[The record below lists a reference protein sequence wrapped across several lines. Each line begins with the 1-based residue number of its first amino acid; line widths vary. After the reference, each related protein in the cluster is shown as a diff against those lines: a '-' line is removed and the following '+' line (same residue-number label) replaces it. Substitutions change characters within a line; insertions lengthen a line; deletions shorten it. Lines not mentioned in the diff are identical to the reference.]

1 MSEALINDSQLMS
14 YLLTHEINYRDYN
27 YKSSMEKDINTE
39 EFKMKNPFI
48 VKHKKFY
55 NNPFFWSAVI
65 DKELDIVINSLFL
78 HHSSSLDEDVLSA
91 VIQTPKAKKSV
102 VKKVMTV
109 VYDNYKTINRSFR
122 IEDIMMDAIY
132 AKNLDGLKM
141 LVEFANEHHIKP
153 LKDNFG
159 NIGDELGF
167 NEAAKLDFEIVK
179 YLHSLGAKVDC
190 YGNWPYYNALKH
202 GQFRTAKYLLDNG
215 ADPKQRMNV
224 AKMAIKHSFIT
235 VKDITEEDKSAFP
248 YFESLYNIGEESS
261 EN

>member
-1 MSEALINDSQLMS
+1 MGEALITDSQLMS
-14 YLLTHEINYRDYN
+14 CLLAHGINYRDYN

-39 EFKMKNPFI
+39 EFKEKKPFI

-55 NNPFFWSAVI
+55 NNPFLWNEVL
-65 DKELDIVINSLFL
+65 DKGLDNVINSLIL
-78 HHSSSLDEDVLSA
+78 IHSSSLDEDVLSA
-91 VIQTPKAKKSV
+91 VIQSPKAKKSV

-132 AKNLDGLKM
+132 CKNLDGLKM
-141 LVEFANEHHIKP
+141 LVEFANEHNIKP
-153 LKDNFG
+153 LYENFG

-167 NEAAKLDFEIVK
+167 NEAAKLDLEIVK

-190 YGNWPYYNALKH
+190 YNNWPYYNALKH
-202 GQFRTAKYLLDNG
+202 GQFVIAKYLLDNG
-215 ADPKQRMNV
+215 ADPKQRESI
-224 AKMAIKHSFIT
+224 AKMAIKHSFIGSE
-235 VKDITEEDKSAFP
+235 DFTEENKSAFP
-248 YFESLYNIGEESS
+248 YFKSLYNIGEESS